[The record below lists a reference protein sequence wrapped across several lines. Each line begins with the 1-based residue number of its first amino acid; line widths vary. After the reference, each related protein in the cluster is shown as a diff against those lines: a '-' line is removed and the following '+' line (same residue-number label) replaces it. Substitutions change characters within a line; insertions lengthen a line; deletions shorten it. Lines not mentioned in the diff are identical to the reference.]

1 MDEHADEGFELA
13 WIEVEE
19 GWRVLAADGSDVGD
33 VEQGVGDRGADI
45 FEGFE
50 IDIGARPNRFV
61 SYEHVT
67 GIAQGHIRL
76 DLSPDEVRALPP
88 HREVESLD
96 VSGEKA
102 GLDDRLRTD
111 VHEMT
116 ERIAPDLVQGTGKRN
131 WFSRLFGGR

>member
-88 HREVESLD
+88 HHEVESLD
-96 VSGEKA
+96 VSGDKA
-102 GLDDRLRTD
+102 SLDDRLRTD